1 MVKRFITTRSNSV
14 LSAAMI
20 MAVVGLGSRLLGVLR
35 ERLLSARFGVG
46 PEMDAYAA
54 AFRIPDTLFALFV
67 VGAIATAFIPV
78 LADALFGKNAADSQN
93 PPLLNTRPEALNIA
107 VSILN
112 SITLVIGILAIGA
125 FFLAPQLV
133 GLIAPGFDY
142 ERHDLTVVLL
152 RLMLLQPIILGA
164 STVIGAVL
172 QTYRHFVAFALA
184 PVFYNLGIILGLVIL
199 VPLLG
204 VLGLAWG
211 VLLGAVLHLLVQLP
225 ALKATKFKWQPIW
238 RWTAAEAK
246 ILKLMIPRTIG
257 IAGENLSL
265 LVLTA
270 LASTMAQG
278 TNALLYYADN
288 IRALPMGIIGVAFS
302 VAAFPLL
309 SAKAAQA
316 NLKDFSASLMAS
328 VRQVLFWVIPL
339 TVALYLLRAHL
350 VRLVIGTHQLTWDPT
365 ILAIAMVGAFTFTI
379 IFQALVPL
387 LAKAFYAFKNT
398 WLPVTAAIFGSGLTA
413 GSAFWF
419 AAELKARLPWT
430 LILADILRVPQMP
443 DLTPLALP
451 LALGAGVVLQV
462 IILVTALK
470 IKLAKI
476 DGIWTFFQSIIK
488 TITATVAMAIALYL
502 TRNFLA
508 PLATDPDLRT
518 TVGLFFQASFAAIA
532 GAAAFVL
539 VSWGLESKELQEL
552 KRILPWTKKSIDP
565 AQEK

>member
-1 MVKRFITTRSNSV
+1 MDKIIKKGKQIFFSPQSSV
-14 LSAAMI
+14 ISAATTIMLMI
-20 MAVVGLGSRLLGVLR
+20 VASRILGLVRQRVLAHFFVP
-35 ERLLSARFGVG
+35 EDLSLFF
-46 PEMDAYAA
+46 A
-54 AFRIPDTLFALFV
+54 AFRLPDLIFEVLVFGTFSS
-67 VGAIATAFIPV
+67 AFIPV
-78 LADALFGKNAADSQN
+78 FTKSLKKGESEAWDTAA
-93 PPLLNTRPEALNIA
+93 RVVNI
-107 VSILN
+107 
-112 SITLVIGILAIGA
+112 
-125 FFLAPQLV
+125 
-133 GLIAPGFDY
+133 GLIIFIPLALIFSFKADLVYSYMAPGFTLEQTHTIAAIARVLFAAQAFFVVSY
-142 ERHDLTVVLL
+142 VLTGVLESL
-152 RLMLLQPIILGA
+152 RIFLVP
-164 STVIGAVL
+164 
-172 QTYRHFVAFALA
+172 ALA

-199 VPLLG
+199 VPLFG

-211 VLLGAVLHLLVQLP
+211 VLLGAVLHLFVQLP

-246 ILKLMIPRTIG
+246 ILKLMIPRTMG
-257 IAGENLSL
+257 IAGETLSL

-350 VRLVIGTHQLTWDPT
+350 VRLVIGTDQLTWDPT
-365 ILAIAMVGAFTFTI
+365 ILAIAMVGAFAFTI

-398 WLPVTAAIFGSGLTA
+398 WLPVTAAILGSGLTA